1 MREAS
6 LHLDLRLQPHGGP
19 FSPFGEAG
27 PRVPSLGFVFP
38 AAQPTGACLLRASVG
53 ARLWGR
59 CGCIWK
65 LFGRASAPTPPPQ
78 RRPPASKQQLISACC
93 RLGLRE
99 AAGLR
104 PTALTSGGGRGR
116 AEETGVPAG
125 LRPPASSRNHISAGP
140 KRHKRGPQRPG
151 RPGPRPCQ
159 RLLLLLQWPR
169 DAVTLTSD
177 LTSLGVKALHL

>member
-65 LFGRASAPTPPPQ
+65 LFGRASAPTPPP
-78 RRPPASKQQLISACC
+78 PAAATSLKAAADKCLLPAGSPGSC
-93 RLGLRE
+93 RAQTNSPDIRGWERKGRGDRGARWPQASSQFQKSHLSRTQKAQKRTSE
-99 AAGLR
+99 AGEAW
-104 PTALTSGGGRGR
+104 PTALPT
-116 AEETGVPAG
+116 PA
-125 LRPPASSRNHISAGP
+125 LAS
-140 KRHKRGPQRPG
+140 
-151 RPGPRPCQ
+151 
-159 RLLLLLQWPR
+159 
-169 DAVTLTSD
+169 AVAS
-177 LTSLGVKALHL
+177 